1 MISYFVRYDGQ
12 ASNSK
17 HFTDYY
23 RTRHADIL
31 SRFDGI
37 QNLVLH
43 QPVTWHDPFP
53 ITPGD
58 SMLLAQ
64 MTFAS
69 EDDLR
74 TALQS
79 PARADA
85 RDDFANFPRFDGRVF
100 HQALRSE
107 TIF

>member
-12 ASNSK
+12 ASDTER
-17 HFTDYY
+17 FTEYY
-23 RTRHADIL
+23 RTRHADIV

-37 QNLVLH
+37 QNLIMH
-43 QPVTWHDPFP
+43 HPVTWRDPFP
-53 ITPGD
+53 ITPGN

-69 EDDLR
+69 EADLQA
-74 TALQS
+74 ALRS
-79 PARADA
+79 PARAEA
-85 RDDFANFPRFDGRVF
+85 RDDFAKFPKFDGKVV
-100 HQALRSE
+100 HQALRAE